1 MQALHAYCTAG
12 RSAMDGM
19 TWFLIGMLSGVFIT
33 VACSAIAFSKAVN
46 DLNEQGEQFD
56 DWQ

>member
-1 MQALHAYCTAG
+1 
-12 RSAMDGM
+12 MDGM